1 MEGLFYLLDIA
12 FVVWLLVMVKRNDR
26 DPEAA
31 KSGQLGIFS
40 MAVMANKARKVESQN
55 DGAY

>member
-12 FVVWLLVMVKRNDR
+12 FLVWLLVMVKRNDR

-40 MAVMANKARKVESQN
+40 MAVMADKAHKVESKN
-55 DGAY
+55 DEPY

>member
-12 FVVWLLVMVKRNDR
+12 FVVWLLILVKRNDR

-40 MAVMANKARKVESQN
+40 MAVSAYKSNKIESEKN
-55 DGAY
+55 RHY